1 MVRKHFMELK
11 KIENW
16 DMKEWKKVNHESCCY
31 YQILTSN
38 LESTY
43 FNF

>member
-1 MVRKHFMELK
+1 MDRKYYTYLK
-11 KIENW
+11 KNW